1 MGMHI
6 PSSML
11 HGAICPVTM
20 AVSTTGV
27 GLAAY
32 WAHKANEKP
41 SAGRFSAVT
50 ALIFAMQML
59 NYPVQNGTSGHLVGA
74 MLAVSLLGIP
84 FAVLSMAVIL
94 AVQAIF
100 FADGGVS
107 ALGANILNM
116 GLIGAGVAGFF
127 FQRLKERGF
136 SKFFALGIAAWASVV
151 MGAAACSFEVASAG
165 AVSIEKALPAMLG
178 VHSLIGAGEAL
189 LTVLAVAVLVS
200 SERFLKRNERA
211 FTFSSLALATIA
223 AILSPFA
230 SNFPDGLE
238 RIAERLSFAEFPSEN
253 FSAFF
258 ANYRVPFIRSE
269 ALAAS
274 VAGVVGVGIVF
285 VVAFMVRRIIW
296 IRKPETVR
304 V

>member
-1 MGMHI
+1 MHI

-11 HGAICPVTM
+11 HGAVCPVTM
-20 AVSTTGV
+20 VVGATGV

-41 SAGRFSAVT
+41 SAGKFSAVT

-59 NYPVQNGTSGHLVGA
+59 NYPVQSGTSGHLVGA

-84 FAVLSMAVIL
+84 FAVLSMALIL

-100 FADGGVS
+100 FADGGVN

-127 FQRLKERGF
+127 FERLKERGF
-136 SKFFALGIAAWASVV
+136 SKSLALGIAAWASVV
-151 MGAAACSFEVASAG
+151 MGAAACSFEVASTG
-165 AVSIEKALPAMLG
+165 AVGIEKALPAMLG

-189 LTVLAVAVLVS
+189 LTVLAVAVLAS

-211 FTFSSLALATIA
+211 FTFSNLVLAAVA
-223 AILSPFA
+223 AALSPFA

-238 RIAERLSFAEFPSEN
+238 RIAEKLAFAKFSSEIFP
-253 FSAFF
+253 AFF
-258 ANYRVPFIRSE
+258 ADYHATFIQNE
-269 ALAAS
+269 VLATS
-274 VAGVVGVGIVF
+274 VAGVIGVGLVF
-285 VVAFMVRRIIW
+285 VTAFVVGKMIQ
-296 IRKPETVR
+296 PERLKTV
-304 V
+304 